1 MISRGALLS
10 SQDNKWSNVCG
21 LGFQSP
27 ALRRSASDPYHPQ
40 QDRVSQRSTPTSSRP
55 AHTPSVLHQSPI
67 NNLSNN
73 LLHSGHQTSS
83 REARTLWETLPATTG
98 SYPRAG
104 AADPKSNQSRDWTS
118 HKYNH
123 YPSEKQRAA
132 RPTVQRQHPQS
143 PTGRKA
149 SIGRN
154 ALINKTPQPA
164 ETPSRANVNALPA
177 PTSRY
182 PAGGSNCAGANQNF
196 LHTILFT
203 TPT

>member
-40 QDRVSQRSTPTSSRP
+40 QNRVSQRSTPTSSRP

-73 LLHSGHQTSS
+73 LLHSGHQTS
-83 REARTLWETLPATTG
+83 
-98 SYPRAG
+98 AG
-104 AADPKSNQSRDWTS
+104 KPG
-118 HKYNH
+118 
-123 YPSEKQRAA
+123 PSGKPSQ
-132 RPTVQRQHPQS
+132 QRQAPIQEPAPRIQS
-143 PTGRKA
+143 PINHANGPHTNIIKILLKNNAPPDQRSSGGILKA
-149 SIGRN
+149 LRPKKP
-154 ALINKTPQPA
+154 KTA
-164 ETPSRANVNALPA
+164 EKPSR
-177 PTSRY
+177 
-182 PAGGSNCAGANQNF
+182 ANQNF